1 MSYLVSPILT
11 CTASSQTIAVIQPLF
26 MSIALQLQQTQNELA
41 FIEQDLDEILSSVT
55 VDSILNDP
63 ALVRPVLPKSESK
76 ELRSLDSYQLS
87 SRLAQIEDAESKLE
101 SLFQVNNL
109 VSDIEHSL
117 SVHKEAPFEVKK
129 SQLQST
135 WHNIQILS
143 KKVDEFADI
152 ALGTSLRKTLEGLTQ
167 DYAYVLN
174 EILSE
179 MIPETSGE
187 EFYIR
192 KSESLSTEDYSSL
205 VSDFE
210 SLVHSREI
218 LDRIDAI
225 RTSWDAKIV
234 DKFLSKSSYLVYS
247 EDLENHRL
255 AFTAADLGSSYLSS
269 SFFESVRDLVTF
281 INAGFSRFRGFYA
294 TKVSNFIV
302 HVISENAVVLLDN
315 REVLTDELKRT
326 IQYFASSGWTVPI
339 RNTLSSVDHINENL
353 QSLLTNYMVDKSI
366 DRVRQLFSE
375 ETLTADLQQLREIIE
390 IEEVLTLP
398 EEPEPLEQFP
408 EVEGAIDQDDDGWE
422 ENWDSDFE
430 DSDSPFASKKK
441 IKTIKQ
447 EENWDDWD
455 EDWDDPP
462 APTAKPTLRKKAT
475 KVATPVKVPKPV
487 EVIPKPEP
495 IKSVTTVSAVLDKLK
510 DILHAFQ
517 QESDGADA
525 SDILEAIGAL
535 AVLEYPPISSLFLI
549 FNDLRII
556 DEHHL
561 GQIADNELRQFK
573 QEFFQDIT
581 LVVDAF
587 FAESDSIS
595 VWEVAE
601 ATANDLD
608 SKISAL
614 CGPGHRETNPKL
626 LEVIVVEILNFVNNL
641 ILEFVINS
649 HSISEQQ
656 SEKYGHLLDLLEPV
670 EIRILSKLGKKMT
683 SLPTTA
689 KMQQTKILLTNHLD
703 EIMEFFYRGELY
715 DYDTTELIKVIKS
728 LFIESDKRSRC
739 VTEIKEIRN
748 FDDQLL

>member
-1 MSYLVSPILT
+1 MS
-11 CTASSQTIAVIQPLF
+11 TASSQTIAVIQQLF
-26 MSIALQLQQTQNELA
+26 MSIALQLQNTQNELA
-41 FIEQDLDEILSSVT
+41 SIEQDLDEILSRVT
-55 VDSILNDP
+55 VDTILNDP

-76 ELRSLDSYQLS
+76 ELRSLDSFQLN

-101 SLFQVNNL
+101 SLFIVNSL
-109 VSDIEHSL
+109 VSDIEYSL
-117 SVHKEAPFEVKK
+117 SVHKESPFQLKK

-135 WHNIQILS
+135 WHNIESLS
-143 KKVDEFADI
+143 KKIDEFADI
-152 ALGTSLRKTLEGLTQ
+152 ALGTSLRETYDGLIQ
-167 DYAYVLN
+167 DYAHILN
-174 EILSE
+174 QILSE
-179 MIPETSGE
+179 MVPETRGE

-192 KSESLSTEDYSSL
+192 KSEFLSTEDFSSL

-210 SLVHSREI
+210 SHSHSRDI

-225 RTSWDAKIV
+225 RATWDARIV

-255 AFTAADLGSSYLSS
+255 SFTPADPGSSYLSPT
-269 SFFESVRDLVTF
+269 FFESVRDLVTF
-281 INAGFSRFRGFYA
+281 VNAGFDRFRGFYA

-339 RNTLSSVDHINENL
+339 RNTLSSVEHIDENL

-366 DRVRQLFSE
+366 DRVRQLFSD
-375 ETLTADLQQLREIIE
+375 ETLASDLQQFREIVE
-390 IEEVLTLP
+390 IEEPATP
-398 EEPEPLEQFP
+398 PKEPEPVEQPLES
-408 EVEGAIDQDDDGWE
+408 EGENDQEDHGWE
-422 ENWDSDFE
+422 ENWESDFE
-430 DSDSPFASKKK
+430 ESDSPFASKKK

-462 APTAKPTLRKKAT
+462 ASTPKHTLRRKVRKVEAPAKA
-475 KVATPVKVPKPV
+475 PKPV
-487 EVIPKPEP
+487 EVISKPEP
-495 IKSVTTVSAVLDKLK
+495 IQNVIAVSAILDKLK
-510 DILHAFQ
+510 DILYGFQ

-535 AVLEYPPISSLFLI
+535 AVLEYPPISSLFLV

-561 GQIADNELRQFK
+561 GQIAENELRQFK

-581 LVVDAF
+581 LSVDSF

-601 ATANDLD
+601 ATANELD
-608 SKISAL
+608 RKISAL

-626 LEVIVVEILNFVNNL
+626 LEALVVEILNFVNNL

-670 EIRILSKLGKKMT
+670 EIRILSKFGKKMT

-739 VTEIKEIRN
+739 VSEIKEIRN
-748 FDDQLL
+748 FDEQLL